1 MYSIKYRGRDLKAGE
16 KIPYEAVLTL
26 MVGNGNETMP
36 EDSTLVDESGTVSD
50 DKPMIDE
57 SWF

>member
-1 MYSIKYRGRDLKAGE
+1 
-16 KIPYEAVLTL
+16 